1 MRYRFFLY
9 SLFLVL
15 LSCALIAPVSPIA
28 SAEAKGK
35 RHRSIVSPPAIP
47 AQSTLQVVSAILYD
61 MDGERILFEQNA
73 DQRIQPASLTKVLSM
88 FVAMDHVQSG
98 HARLGSVVPISEN
111 AAGTGGSVM
120 GIRQSDTVTLEQL
133 LMGMAVSSGN
143 DASAAVAEYVGG
155 SEATFVRMMNAKAA
169 RLGMANSNFC
179 TPHGLPEVGQYT
191 SARDMLTLARAY
203 LRAYPQNLRYHNTR
217 VLNHQN
223 RISWNRNPLL
233 AQYEGA
239 DGLKTGWVRASGFN
253 LISTAKRDGHR
264 LLAVVL
270 GAHDAGNR
278 GVETCR
284 LLDAGFQVIGG
295 GAPSVAVALEHQDK
309 SGYAAL
315 DIHRNAQ
322 EARALYPTAL
332 EARPLGRSPR
342 LMAGGRPAYA
352 GKTGKARKAGRNM
365 GKNAK
370 RQARQKGTQAQKSR
384 HTARNK
390 RQRAADVSAGG

>member
-1 MRYRFFLY
+1 M
-9 SLFLVL
+9 
-15 LSCALIAPVSPIA
+15 IAPA
-28 SAEAKGK
+28 HAKGK
-35 RHRSIVSPPAIP
+35 RHRAIVAPPAIP
-47 AQSTLQVVSAILYD
+47 AESTLQVVSAILYD
-61 MDGERILFEQNA
+61 MDRERILFEQNA

-88 FVAMDHVQSG
+88 FVAMDHVASG
-98 HARLGSVVPISEN
+98 HARLGNVVPVSAN
-111 AAGTGGSVM
+111 AASTGGSVM
-120 GIRQSDTVTLEQL
+120 GIRQNDTVTLEQL

-155 SEATFVRMMNAKAA
+155 SEASFVRMMNAKAA
-169 RLGMANSNFC
+169 RLGMANSHFC

-223 RISWNRNPLL
+223 RLSWNRNPLL
-233 AQYEGA
+233 MQYEGA

-253 LISTAKRDGHR
+253 LISTAKRDGRR

-284 LLDAGFQVIGG
+284 LLDAGFQVLGG
-295 GAPSVAVALEHQDK
+295 NATSVAGALENLDRNA
-309 SGYAAL
+309 YAAL
-315 DIHRNAQ
+315 DIHRTAQ
-322 EARALYPTAL
+322 EARALYPSAH
-332 EARPLGRSPR
+332 EAKPLGRPSQFT
-342 LMAGGRPAYA
+342 AGGKRRASKA
-352 GKTGKARKAGRNM
+352 KAKTGK
-365 GKNAK
+365 
-370 RQARQKGTQAQKSR
+370 RQVRQKAKQAPRSR

-390 RQRAADVSAGG
+390 QSRTADVRAGG